1 MRPIPIQRFG
11 SSHAKGYAGSILHHT
26 SPDERFRMN
35 RSRSNHRRPL
45 RINGPAPFFNPRSGT
60 AAHRVSPR
68 QKSPEFDGTVTPLA
82 PPPIYNEI
90 RNKKKHWD
98 TPEVLTDVEG
108 LRRELAMAERS
119 AVAEQEVR

>member
-45 RINGPAPFFNPRSGT
+45 RINGPNTFPFLPVERTAAPPTDAAKPAGEDSIGRSRAPFTNWT
-60 AAHRVSPR
+60 ELH
-68 QKSPEFDGTVTPLA
+68 
-82 PPPIYNEI
+82 
-90 RNKKKHWD
+90 
-98 TPEVLTDVEG
+98 DV
-108 LRRELAMAERS
+108 
-119 AVAEQEVR
+119 